1 MNALHLAVNRNHILI
16 VEMLLDSNY
25 PLDLE
30 TADGMTAFQLAAYH
44 GHSNIIEIM
53 IGYLSKLDQADLTNT
68 ILNKVNPHSHLSTLA
83 YSILNHHQTERDNF
97 DISKML
103 IEFGARSY
111 YGETDEQKDF
121 SPIFMAV

>member
-1 MNALHLAVNRNHILI
+1 
-16 VEMLLDSNY
+16 
-25 PLDLE
+25 
-30 TADGMTAFQLAAYH
+30 
-44 GHSNIIEIM
+44 M
-53 IGYLSKLDQADLTNT
+53 ITYLKKLDQCDLTNT

-83 YSILNHHQTERDNF
+83 YSILNQNF
-97 DISKML
+97 DISKLL